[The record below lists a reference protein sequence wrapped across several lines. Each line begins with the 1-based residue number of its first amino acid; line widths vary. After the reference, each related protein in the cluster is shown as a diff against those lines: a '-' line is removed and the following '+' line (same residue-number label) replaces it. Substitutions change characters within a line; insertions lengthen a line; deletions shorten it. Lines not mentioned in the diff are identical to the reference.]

1 MLAAARTRRPLV
13 FLLAAVC
20 LVSAVTAAGSSS
32 AASSTTTPSASTSLS
47 LTTSYTPLVTT
58 IRSGGNNIT
67 ISTSVPVSTFNVT
80 VTPTSTASASASSN
94 SSAAAAAASASAEA
108 LRTLDT
114 QIDPAFGVLGA
125 LLILTGLPSAFLG
138 HKNRWTSFFL
148 IGVYTFALVCFSLI
162 IRFGVLQA
170 VNPPTKA
177 VRGLFMLAC
186 GVSGI
191 AGGGIA
197 IFFWQATRYFV
208 GAWGGFVVALWIQ
221 CFRDGGL
228 ISPIGLR
235 WILYIALGVIGFVLC
250 TIPKIHYHVLLL
262 STSFVGATSVILGID
277 CFTTGDLKEFYV
289 WNLGFTALF
298 PKFTNNGIKFPVNQ
312 TMEIELGLIG
322 AVSLMGIAVQFQ
334 VLKVLQRKLKEIKE
348 AARRPNEELENR
360 AALAFAELE
369 KEKAEWDR
377 EHPALAKHGRM
388 DSEFSSLL
396 KDTESLSPSPRQR
409 YQSGVSD
416 FIVAPNEEMH
426 RSTSKLLQSPGALPV
441 LDLGLGIENDVPK
454 VYIAESSKSPK
465 AKDAPMTQVELEDLK
480 RKEELLTEIQTIRK
494 SIEIL
499 KTEATDPSSSSGSR
513 HQSFTSRRTLSQD
526 IGSLMPAAPAHLRPP
541 RQADPRA
548 RVQSMELSVMSSGI
562 GASIGRPTSAP
573 LRDDDWDAYV
583 RERKLLQP
591 PSGVTP
597 PIATTPISPTPRVP
611 VSPAV
616 EEALM
621 KRHRIESHYS
631 ANGLEWTAAD
641 GARRPSPVQKVA
653 STGHDI
659 PTVLRTPHATHA
671 RSHSQGGVPVTI
683 LPPQKPAA
691 SRSPQPAETPV
702 PWTTRTLTFE
712 ALDERHREKIRELQE
727 PVTRAEKEQLEIAE
741 AKARWERAKA
751 SEKQAVAKRQ
761 AEKAAA
767 VSKDAAKQHKSGEPA
782 GTSDKRKS
790 RTMEQQQQPG
800 SSRQHSRTLSADIL
814 AHVPGTA
821 SSKRMSTMKVEDW
834 QKHQQDVELGFRP
847 EEQRASRRRS
857 AVPFPETHDRPA
869 DGRDARR
876 LSRTPRD
883 MLS

>member
-1 MLAAARTRRPLV
+1 MPAAARPRWPTL
-13 FLLAAVC
+13 FLLAAAC
-20 LVSAVTAAGSSS
+20 FVSAVAAAGSSS
-32 AASSTTTPSASTSLS
+32 AASSTTTPSAPTSLS

-58 IRSGGNNIT
+58 VRSGGNTIT
-67 ISTSVPVSTFNVT
+67 FSTSLPVSTFNVT
-80 VTPTSTASASASSN
+80 VTATSTASASASSN
-94 SSAAAAAASASAEA
+94 SSAAAASASAAAEA
-108 LRTLDT
+108 ARTLDT

-186 GVSGI
+186 GVAGI

-235 WILYIALGVIGFVLC
+235 WILYIVLGVIGFVLC

-262 STSFVGATSVILGID
+262 STSFVGATAVILGID

-289 WNLGFTALF
+289 WNLGFTTLF
-298 PKFTNNGIKFPVNQ
+298 PKFTNNGIKFPINQ

-334 VLKVLQRKLKEIKE
+334 VLQVLQRKLKEIQ
-348 AARRPNEELENR
+348 AAAKRQDKDLEDR
-360 AALAFAELE
+360 AAMAFAELE
-369 KEKAEWDR
+369 REKAEWDR
-377 EHPALAKHGRM
+377 EHPTLGMHGRK
-388 DSEFSSLL
+388 DSDFSSLL
-396 KDTESLSPSPRQR
+396 KDSDERQSPSPRQR

-416 FIVAPNEEMH
+416 FIAAPIPTEEMH
-426 RSTSKLLQSPGALPV
+426 RSTSKLLQSPGALPT
-441 LDLGLGIENDVPK
+441 LDLGFDIENDVPK
-454 VYIAESSKSPK
+454 DYIIKQSKSPK
-465 AKDAPMTQVELEDLK
+465 VKDTPQTQAELDDLK
-480 RKEELLTEIQTIRK
+480 RKEDLLAEIQTIRK
-494 SIEIL
+494 SIEVL
-499 KTEATDPSSSSGSR
+499 KTDPSSSSGSR

-526 IGSLMPAAPAHLRPP
+526 LGSLLPTAPAHLRPP
-541 RQADPRA
+541 RQTDPRA
-548 RVQSMELSVMSSGI
+548 RVQSMEMSTMASQV

-573 LRDDDWDAYV
+573 LRDDDWDTYV

-597 PIATTPISPTPRVP
+597 PIATTPVSPTPRFP

-616 EEALM
+616 GEALT
-621 KRHRIESHYS
+621 KRHRLESTYS
-631 ANGLEWTAAD
+631 TNGLEWAAAD
-641 GARRPSPVQKVA
+641 GVRRPSPVHKVVSA
-653 STGHDI
+653 GHDM
-659 PTVLRTPHATHA
+659 PAVLRAPHA

-702 PWTTRTLTFE
+702 PWTQRTLTFE
-712 ALDERHREKIRELQE
+712 QLDDRHREKIRELQE
-727 PVTRAEKEQLEIAE
+727 PLTRAEKEHVEVAE

-751 SEKQAVAKRQ
+751 AEKQAVAKRQ

-767 VSKDAAKQHKSGEPA
+767 VSKEVAKQQKPGDPV
-782 GTSDKRKS
+782 
-790 RTMEQQQQPG
+790 G
-800 SSRQHSRTLSADIL
+800 SSSKRNADML
-814 AHVPGTA
+814 ANVPGGT
-821 SSKRMSTMKVEDW
+821 SSKRMSMMKVEDW
-834 QKHQQDVELGFRP
+834 QKHQQDVELGLRP

-857 AVPFPETHDRPA
+857 AVPFPETQDRPA

-876 LSRTPRD
+876 NSRSPRQ